1 MVNMVPHFY
10 LFLALCELFDKADT
24 GGDGTISIPE
34 YIAMCE
40 EYGVALTEE
49 HINTVK
55 AIANENGEVY
65 CFIVKKYPTTN
76 NLQVRKNDFIYHI
89 KASNM
94 FSLFESIDP
103 DSHSRWQTLAVTAFK
118 SVSEKLQV
126 ESKDPTFQVV

>member
-1 MVNMVPHFY
+1 MVDSGCVH
-10 LFLALCELFDKADT
+10 LALDNLDN
-24 GGDGTISIPE
+24 IPTLE
-34 YIAMCE
+34 
-40 EYGVALTEE
+40 VPKLTE
-49 HINTVK
+49 IWNWQGDTSVLPDK
-55 AIANENGEVY
+55 WASVISAIANENGEVY
-65 CFIVKKYPTTN
+65 CFIVKKYPTAN

-126 ESKDPTFQVV
+126 ESKDPTFQVI